1 MNGNCEAAPM
11 LTLRLDVLTASEART
26 GTGRIISSTGT
37 KPPIP
42 SAGLSAEKWL
52 FGVTQSFLA
61 CRHLLS

>member
-42 SAGLSAEKWL
+42 SAGLSAEK
-52 FGVTQSFLA
+52 
-61 CRHLLS
+61 